1 VKPPD
6 LSGPGPGVVGERIVV
21 DHTPAGNGKDSK
33 HILVVND
40 TEEVLELFRDILT
53 GMGHRVS
60 ATTFAPEDL
69 TEVTRVRPD
78 LVIMDLVFGGEASGW
93 QLTQKMRMSRETE
106 TIPVIVCTAA
116 TREVREQEGWLVAN
130 GVKVVLKPFGVTDL
144 ELAVTKALELPELL
158 T

>member
-1 VKPPD
+1 MWAT
-6 LSGPGPGVVGERIVV
+6 VVGDVG
-21 DHTPAGNGKDSK
+21 TGNGKDPK
-33 HILVVND
+33 HILVFND
-40 TEEVLELFRDILT
+40 TEEVLELFRDILS

-69 TEVTRVRPD
+69 AEVTKVKPD

-106 TIPVIVCTAA
+106 RIPVIVCTAA
-116 TREVREQEGWLVAN
+116 TREVREQEGWLAAN
-130 GVKVVLKPFGVTDL
+130 AVKVVLKPFGVTDL
-144 ELAVTKALELPELL
+144 ELAVTKALELPALI